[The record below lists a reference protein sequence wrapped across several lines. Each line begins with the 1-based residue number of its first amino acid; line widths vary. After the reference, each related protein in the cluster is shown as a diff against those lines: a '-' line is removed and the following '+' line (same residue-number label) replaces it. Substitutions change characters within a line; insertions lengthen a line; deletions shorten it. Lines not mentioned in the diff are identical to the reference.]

1 MNKIIPNTYVH
12 HIALRASNFN
22 RSLEFYKAL
31 GMKVRANWVGA
42 SGNIALLDIGNGTC
56 IELFG
61 GGDEYIPEGHFF
73 HLAIEEVD
81 IAQSIIDAGKWIRHV
96 HLGDSN
102 RLAPGY
108 GHTDWKAG
116 LGALSKIGFNG
127 YMNLECGVPGPYDV
141 VLPEVAEYLRKI
153 AASM

>member
-73 HLAIEEVD
+73 HLAIGTSEPCD
-81 IAQSIIDAGKWIRHV
+81 
-96 HLGDSN
+96 
-102 RLAPGY
+102 
-108 GHTDWKAG
+108 
-116 LGALSKIGFNG
+116 
-127 YMNLECGVPGPYDV
+127 M
-141 VLPEVAEYLRKI
+141 VLPANPPMPVRLCFVEGPDGESLEFFCPKN
-153 AASM
+153 